1 MALDPG
7 NIEALVGT
15 AMVDLNRGVNFADP
29 GRAAH
34 LAEAEVTLVKALA
47 LAPQYAVAHM
57 YLGAVHIFTDR
68 AAQGIVECEHAL
80 SLDRNLANAHGW
92 IGLAKYFLGRPEET
106 EAHVHEALRLSPRDI
121 FAYRW
126 MMFVGIAKVALNAD
140 TEAVVWLRRS
150 IEANRNFPM
159 AHFHLAVALAQLGSL
174 DEARAAAQ
182 VGLAFYPGF
191 TIHRFQRQ
199 LASNN
204 PTYLAKRQR
213 FYEGMRL
220 AGLPEG

>member
-1 MALDPG
+1 
-7 NIEALVGT
+7 
-15 AMVDLNRGVNFADP
+15 
-29 GRAAH
+29 
-34 LAEAEVTLVKALA
+34 
-47 LAPQYAVAHM
+47 
-57 YLGAVHIFTDR
+57 
-68 AAQGIVECEHAL
+68 
-80 SLDRNLANAHGW
+80 
-92 IGLAKYFLGRPEET
+92 
-106 EAHVHEALRLSPRDI
+106 
-121 FAYRW
+121 
-126 MMFVGIAKVALNAD
+126 MFVGIAKVALNAD

-213 FYEGMRL
+213 VYEGMRL

>member
-1 MALDPG
+1 
-7 NIEALVGT
+7 
-15 AMVDLNRGVNFADP
+15 
-29 GRAAH
+29 
-34 LAEAEVTLVKALA
+34 
-47 LAPQYAVAHM
+47 
-57 YLGAVHIFTDR
+57 
-68 AAQGIVECEHAL
+68 
-80 SLDRNLANAHGW
+80 
-92 IGLAKYFLGRPEET
+92 
-106 EAHVHEALRLSPRDI
+106 
-121 FAYRW
+121 
-126 MMFVGIAKVALNAD
+126 MMFAGVAKFWHGDDPETIA
-140 TEAVVWLRRS
+140 WLRRS

-159 AHFHLAVALAQLGSL
+159 AHFHLAVALAQLGLL

-213 FYEGMRL
+213 VYEGMRL